1 MNDVVT
7 IAVVSNEKYLKHL
20 YNLLRSL
27 ELNKNIISISICLLN
42 IKKKQLVSKK
52 LNSIYSNVYIDFVE
66 YEDSFSP
73 NETKAL
79 AANHRVIF
87 INQLLKKHFKTI
99 FYLDC
104 DSIVRAN
111 LKEHLNELAASDIS
125 IIFRHNHDER
135 SKVAAGAILFQNNSN
150 TKEFLKRW
158 VEKIQPIK
166 NYWFAD
172 QITFYETYLET
183 KHFIDFKNLRA
194 EMNDWSFNDKSMIWA
209 GKGNRK
215 RQNLIYLLEQIKN
228 KSTHTLIKDFIHKAQ
243 NILRDINLY
252 KET

>member
-135 SKVAAGAILFQNNSN
+135 SKVATGAILFQNNSN
-150 TKEFLKRW
+150 TKEFLRRW

-228 KSTHTLIKDFIHKAQ
+228 KSTHTLIKNFIYKAQ

>member
-1 MNDVVT
+1 LNDVVT

-135 SKVAAGAILFQNNSN
+135 SKVATGAILFQNNSN
-150 TKEFLKRW
+150 TKEFLRRW

-228 KSTHTLIKDFIHKAQ
+228 KSTHTLIKNFIYKAQ

>member
-150 TKEFLKRW
+150 TKEFLRRW

-228 KSTHTLIKDFIHKAQ
+228 KSTHTLIKNFIHKAQ

>member
-1 MNDVVT
+1 MNAEVT
-7 IAVVSNEKYLKHL
+7 IAVVSNKKYLKHL
-20 YNLLRSL
+20 YHLLHSL
-27 ELNKNIISISICLLN
+27 RLNKNSISISICLLN
-42 IKKKQLVSKK
+42 IKNKQPVSEKI
-52 LNSIYSNVYIDFVE
+52 NSIYSNVYINFME
-66 YEDSFSP
+66 YEGDFSP
-73 NETKAL
+73 DEIRAL
-79 AANHRVIF
+79 AANHRVTF
-87 INQLLKKHFKTI
+87 INQLLQKHFKTI

-111 LKEHLNELAASDIS
+111 IKERLSELSTSDIS

-150 TKEFLKRW
+150 TKEFIRRW
-158 VEKIQPIK
+158 VEKIQPMK

-183 KHFIDFKNLRA
+183 KHFIDFKNLPT

-215 RQNLIYLLEQIKN
+215 KQNLIYLLEQIKN
-228 KSTHTLIKDFIHKAQ
+228 KSTYTFIRNFIYKAQ